1 MIKKIQVIPY
11 KIVNGNSLY
20 FVAKRNGV
28 NTFQS
33 ITGHVGDNIDGEELI
48 EAALRET
55 NEEIGVRYFLNFIN
69 PEINFTFT
77 SASGTKYREYIFAL
91 EIGEQ
96 KTTLEK
102 AEFESFEFLTFAQG
116 LKKLT
121 WNSAKDAL
129 KIINEKI
136 VNKEYPKI
144 FTISGAG
151 GSGKETIIDEVLKK
165 IKNAERAKTANTR
178 PVRARE
184 QKPKKGRIFLSKEEF
199 IKLDKSG
206 EMIES
211 NFFNGH
217 WYGTP
222 WKEIE
227 NILVEGKDIVIEVD
241 VNGVKAFKR
250 QFTNV
255 ISIFLWVEL
264 ADLKKRL
271 ILRGQDSAKTIENRL
286 KIAEDEMKESKIYDY
301 IVANK
306 EGKLEDAVRE
316 AIEIINKNRR

>member
-11 KIVNGNSLY
+11 KIVNGEPLY

-28 NTFQS
+28 NTFQP
-33 ITGHVGDNIDGEELI
+33 ITGHVGDNIDGEKII
-48 EAALRET
+48 EAAIREV
-55 NEEIGVRYFLNFIN
+55 NEESAISHFYNFIN
-69 PEINFTFT
+69 PKHNFTFM
-77 SASGTKYREYIFAL
+77 SASGKKYIEYIFAL
-91 EIGEQ
+91 EAGNQQI
-96 KTTLEK
+96 KLEE
-102 AEFESFEFLTFAQG
+102 AEFESFEFLTFAQA

-121 WNSAKDAL
+121 WDSAKDAL
-129 KIINEKI
+129 NLVNEKI

-151 GSGKETIIDEVLKK
+151 GSGKETIIDELLKK
-165 IKNAERAKTANTR
+165 INNIERAKTANTR
-178 PVRARE
+178 PVRAGE

-199 IKLDKSG
+199 IKLDKTG

-211 NFFNGH
+211 IFFNGH

-227 NILVEGKDIVIEVD
+227 SILVKGKDIAIEID
-241 VNGVKAFKR
+241 VNGVTAFKK

-286 KIAEDEMKESKIYDY
+286 KIAEDEMRRSKICDY

-306 EGKLEDAVRE
+306 EGKLEGAVGE
-316 AIEIINKNRR
+316 VIEIINKHRR